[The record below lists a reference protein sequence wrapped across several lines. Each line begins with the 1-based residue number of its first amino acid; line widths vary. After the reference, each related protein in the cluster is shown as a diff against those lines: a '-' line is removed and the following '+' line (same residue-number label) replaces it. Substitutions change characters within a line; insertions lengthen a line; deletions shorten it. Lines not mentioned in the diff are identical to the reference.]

1 MIARN
6 IRRGLPLWLLV
17 GCVSFCFAQGH
28 AAQEDVGPIA
38 SALRDRDFAQALSL
52 SQAALSRRPDDYRI
66 WTLRGMATSG
76 MGNVPQALSA
86 YQHALKLAPTYLPAL
101 EGAAQSEFQLGH
113 DAARPLLLSILAQRP
128 DDATSHAMLGV
139 IEYRKK
145 NCADAVDHFQKA
157 AAVIATQPEAL
168 TEYGTCLAALKR
180 GQDAVAAFSHALALD
195 PAKHEARYNLALAQ
209 WDAQLSEDALAT
221 LQPLIEATPVEEDA
235 LALAAE
241 ILETKGDTDH
251 AIELLRKA
259 ILANPKSVDSY
270 VQFATLSYDHASPQV
285 GIDIVNIGLA
295 QLPDEPRLYLVRGV
309 LLTQLGEFARA
320 AEDFDRASRI
330 DPQLSFLGV
339 AEGLVKSQQHRSKEA
354 LAEFR
359 AAVKAHPND
368 AFAQYL
374 LAEALL
380 EEGKPEGS
388 PEYKEELE
396 AATRAVKLDPRLVT
410 AHDLLSGLYYERG
423 QADLSIEQSRASLA
437 LDPNDQQAV
446 YHLILVLRSAGDKE
460 QVAALLKRLV
470 EIRAR
475 PQADESGKTRYRLY
489 EHPAAGGTPSLTT
502 P

>member
-1 MIARN
+1 MMQRN
-6 IRRGLPLWLLV
+6 LRRGRFLCFVVAFVLL
-17 GCVSFCFAQGH
+17 CLAQGQ
-28 AAQEDVGPIA
+28 AAQDDVGPIA
-38 SALRDRDFAQALSL
+38 SALRNRDFAQALSL
-52 SQAALSRRPDDYRI
+52 SQAALARRPDDYRI

-76 MGNVPQALSA
+76 MGNVPEALTA

-113 DAARPLLLSILAQRP
+113 EAARPLLEKILTQRP

-139 IEYRKK
+139 LEYRKK
-145 NCADAVDHFQKA
+145 NCAGAVDHFQRA

-180 GQDAVAAFSHALALD
+180 DQDAVSAFAAALALD
-195 PAKHEARYNLALAQ
+195 PAKREARYNLALAQ

-221 LQPLIEATPVEEDA
+221 LRPLIEATPVEEDA

-241 ILETKGDTDH
+241 FFESKGDTAR
-251 AIELLRKA
+251 AIELLRTA
-259 ILANPKSVDSY
+259 ILANPKNVTPY
-270 VQFATLSYDHASPQV
+270 LQFATLSYDHASPKV
-285 GIDIVNIGLA
+285 GIDILDAGLA
-295 QLPDEPRLYLVRGV
+295 QLPNEPKLYLVRGV

-330 DPQLSFLGV
+330 DPQLWFLGE
-339 AEGLVKSQQHRSKEA
+339 AEGLVKSQQHKSAEA

-380 EEGKPEGS
+380 EEGKAEGS

-396 AATRAVKLDPRLVT
+396 AATRAVELDPHLVA
-410 AHDLLSGLYYERG
+410 AHNLLSGLYYESG
-423 QADLSIEQSRASLA
+423 QTDLSIEQSRAALA
-437 LDPNDQQAV
+437 LDSNDQQAV
-446 YHLILVLRSAGDKE
+446 YHLILALRKAGDKE
-460 QVAALLKRLV
+460 QVATLLKRLV
-470 EIRAR
+470 ELRTH
-475 PQADESGKTRYRLY
+475 PQAAEAKKKRYRLY
-489 EHPAAGGTPSLTT
+489 ESPASTATPSQAT